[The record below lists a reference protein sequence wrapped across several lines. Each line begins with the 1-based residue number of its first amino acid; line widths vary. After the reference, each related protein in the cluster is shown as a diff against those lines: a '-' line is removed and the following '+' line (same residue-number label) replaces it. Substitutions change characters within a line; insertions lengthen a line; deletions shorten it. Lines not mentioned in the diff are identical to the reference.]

1 MLLDVRIVHYVDQV
15 VTKNVHLFLYY
26 SFIINKHESRQKLR
40 GEEGFGKNLRKN
52 GNLSCF
58 CMSLG
63 ESLLFSA
70 ILEKYIIKSNQE

>member
-15 VTKNVHLFLYY
+15 VPKNVHLFLYY
-26 SFIINKHESRQKLR
+26 SFIINKVDKNW
-40 GEEGFGKNLRKN
+40 GGGEGFGKKLRKN

-70 ILEKYIIKSNQE
+70 IVEKYIIKSNQE